1 MKLFEHVLA
10 TEGANKELIASAK
23 RVKKQ
28 QIKKAEKKAYY
39 KLVARLKREQLEKEL
54 YDGLTKAEYLEEQA
68 FERRRAQMEKGK

>member
-1 MKLFEHVLA
+1 MKLFEYVLA

-54 YDGLTKAEYLEEQA
+54 YDGLTKAEYLEELA
-68 FERRRAQMEKGK
+68 LEKGK